1 MNVRFRKNCSWSVIQ
16 NVSTYLQLMLQGI
29 PVKYQKLQRSSCS
42 DFKAVD
48 PLYYTELVSWCM
60 QPLLYSRKVGRQV
73 TTLSFWESPLK
84 IRWKNATWKTSEKKR
99 LGFIATIFTKR
110 KKYQAW
116 RKSPHSENKREKR
129 NYRTFMYVLYFFC
142 ATYFI
147 IKITLVLIGSKS
159 EFSIAKEGLFTIFG

>member
-1 MNVRFRKNCSWSVIQ
+1 
-16 NVSTYLQLMLQGI
+16 MLQGI

-60 QPLLYSRKVGRQV
+60 QPLLYTRKVHNVCQV

-116 RKSPHSENKREKR
+116 RKSPRSENKRENCILLPKLFWPTLR
-129 NYRTFMYVLYFFC
+129 KNCSSDREFFWNSRL
-142 ATYFI
+142 
-147 IKITLVLIGSKS
+147 K
-159 EFSIAKEGLFTIFG
+159 AKNLKNVWDN